1 MSYSKSNVKKILNG
15 FIKIEFDYPDD
26 EPNMF
31 RTYIKRGKDRI
42 IAKAVWKNFYKGVFY
57 MIPEVN
63 ILDGETLEERI
74 AELKIL
80 VGLSPDQSFQ
90 DLDVDISDMEDDDED

>member
-1 MSYSKSNVKKILNG
+1 
-15 FIKIEFDYPDD
+15 
-26 EPNMF
+26 
-31 RTYIKRGKDRI
+31 
-42 IAKAVWKNFYKGVFY
+42 